1 MRRVLAPLTSLAFVC
16 ALALGAVAQV
26 SPPVPPPAS
35 PRQAESPAPS
45 PSPSPEASPA
55 PSVSPEPAASAT
67 PGASPAPEPSPSA
80 TPSGAATASPA
91 VGPSPA
97 ASPGPG
103 ESPGPLAT
111 PTQPPIIVEPPQVN
125 VEPGKTVAA
134 RVNSSLG
141 ALTATVA
148 DSAIATVVVD
158 QTQRVIY
165 VNGVAVGT
173 TTVTVTDSRGV
184 TRDVPVRVAYA
195 AGTYAERTA
204 LRVTG
209 NPSSAEYLRDAVADA
224 VERAATL
231 RPGASVDVT
240 PDTVPIHR
248 DLKVDNRIE
257 VDVAVHIAGNGY
269 LPVNGVTHVV
279 VENTAL
285 PPIQPN
291 RLLVS
296 DYPERLSANGVLF
309 TARLDRTQAQ
319 RFLYY
324 HYNPATEPGRRILLK
339 ARNSGNAPATV
350 QMIEG
355 TAGPGPNEMEV
366 GHLSTKRFLVRET
379 RNEGRVTTL
388 APGATVNLIDHP
400 LPPQMVVSAILQ
412 LRLVTGDPLDLALIA
427 QDAMAP
433 TDQSI
438 DTTQLLA
445 GGAPHARGVYPVPT
459 FFFDRTYDVDGED
472 LDIAIGQLPLPN
484 LRQGE
489 ALSGDYGVEQT
500 MTVVIENYTRGPRA
514 IALYANPRGGR
525 ATGTFIIDGT
535 LVQAHALAAFSRFK
549 IWQERI
555 NAGTFRRIKIVTMP
569 EGGSSY
575 PLRLTFA
582 PDDGSVPPG
591 APGSPIY

>member
-1 MRRVLAPLTSLAFVC
+1 MRRVLAPLTSLAFLI
-16 ALALGAVAQV
+16 AAALGAVAQV
-26 SPPVPPPAS
+26 NPPVPPPSAGPVNPPGS
-35 PRQAESPAPS
+35 VATPMPAQPVPATESPNTAPS
-45 PSPSPEASPA
+45 PGA
-55 PSVSPEPAASAT
+55 P
-67 PGASPAPEPSPSA
+67 
-80 TPSGAATASPA
+80 
-91 VGPSPA
+91 
-97 ASPGPG
+97 ASPGA
-103 ESPGPLAT
+103 ETPLPTAT
-111 PTQPPIIVEPPQVN
+111 PTQPPIVIEPPQVA

-134 RVNSSLG
+134 RVNGSLG

-148 DSAIATVVVD
+148 DPSVATVVVD
-158 QTQRVIY
+158 QAQRVVY
-165 VNGVAVGT
+165 VSGVKVGS
-173 TTVTVTDSRGV
+173 TTVSVTDSRGV

-195 AGTYAERTA
+195 AGTVAEETT

-209 NPSSAEYLRDAVADA
+209 NPSSADYLREAVADA

-231 RPGASVDVT
+231 RPGVT
-240 PDTVPIHR
+240 LALSPDRVPIHG
-248 DLKVDNRIE
+248 DLKIDNRIA
-257 VDVAVHIAGNGY
+257 VDVPVHIEGNGY

-285 PPIQPN
+285 PPIQPA

-296 DYPERLSANGVLF
+296 DYPERLTANGVLF
-309 TARLDRTQAQ
+309 TARLDRAQAQ

-324 HYNPATEPGRRILLK
+324 HYNPGNEPGRRILLK
-339 ARNSGNAPATV
+339 AHNASNAWGMV
-350 QMIEG
+350 QLIEG
-355 TAGPGPNEMEV
+355 SAGPGANEMEV
-366 GHLSTKRFLVRET
+366 GHLSTKRFLVREA
-379 RNEGRVTTL
+379 RNEGRVVPI
-388 APGATVNLIDHP
+388 APGATVNLVDHP
-400 LPPQMVVSAILQ
+400 LPAQAVVSAILQ
-412 LRLVTGDPLDLALIA
+412 LRLVTGDPLDLTLVA
-427 QDAMAP
+427 QDAAAP

-472 LDIAIGQLPLPN
+472 LEIAIGQLPLPN

-489 ALSGDYGVEQT
+489 ALSGDYGVEQS
-500 MTVVIENYTRGPRA
+500 MSVVIVNMTRAPRA

-525 ATGTFIIDGT
+525 ATGTFIVDGT
-535 LVQAHALAAFSRFK
+535 LVQAHALAAFSKFK

-575 PLRLTFA
+575 PLRLIFA

>member
-1 MRRVLAPLTSLAFVC
+1 
-16 ALALGAVAQV
+16 
-26 SPPVPPPAS
+26 VPGVTPAG
-35 PRQAESPAPS
+35 ESTPS
-45 PSPSPEASPA
+45 PT
-55 PSVSPEPAASAT
+55 VV
-67 PGASPAPEPSPSA
+67 PGA
-80 TPSGAATASPA
+80 T
-91 VGPSPA
+91 
-97 ASPGPG
+97 PGPG
-103 ESPGPLAT
+103 ESPSPLAT
-111 PTQPPIIVEPPQVN
+111 PTQPPIIVEPPQVS

-148 DSAIATVVVD
+148 DSSIATAVVD
-158 QTQRVIY
+158 QAQRVLY
-165 VNGVAVGT
+165 VSGVAVGA
-173 TTVTVTDSRGV
+173 TTVTVTDARGV

-195 AGTYAERTA
+195 AGTYADQTT

-224 VERAATL
+224 VERAATF
-231 RPGASVDVT
+231 RSGASVDVT

-257 VDVAVHIAGNGY
+257 VDVAVRIAGNGY
-269 LPVNGVTHVV
+269 LPVNGTTHVV

-296 DYPERLSANGVLF
+296 DYPERLTANGVLF

-324 HYNPATEPGRRILLK
+324 HFNPGTEPGRRILLK
-339 ARNSGNAPATV
+339 ARNASNAPATV

-355 TAGPGPNEMEV
+355 SAGPGGNEMEV
-366 GHLSTKRFLVRET
+366 GHLSTKRFLVREA
-379 RNEGRVTTL
+379 RNEGRVTTI
-388 APGATVNLIDHP
+388 APGATINLVDHP

-412 LRLVTGDPLDLALIA
+412 LRLVTGDPVDLALVA

-433 TDQSI
+433 TDQSM

-445 GGAPHARGVYPVPT
+445 GGAPHARGVYPVPE
-459 FFFDRTYDVDGED
+459 FFFERTYDVDGED
-472 LDIAIGQLPLPN
+472 LDITIGQLPLPN

-489 ALSGDYGVEQT
+489 ALSGDYGVEQS
-500 MTVVIENYTRGPRA
+500 MTVTIVNMTRGPRSV
-514 IALYANPRGGR
+514 ALYANPRGGR

-535 LVQAHALAAFSRFK
+535 VVQAHALAAFSRFK

-555 NAGTFRRIKIVTMP
+555 NAGTYRRIKVVTMP

>member
-26 SPPVPPPAS
+26 NPPAPPPPSGPVNPPA
-35 PRQAESPAPS
+35 PAPS
-45 PSPSPEASPA
+45 ASEPPSPEASP
-55 PSVSPEPAASAT
+55 S
-67 PGASPAPEPSPSA
+67 PGASP
-80 TPSGAATASPA
+80 SGEATASPT
-91 VGPSPA
+91 VGPIPGA
-97 ASPGPG
+97 EPVPGTPGPG
-103 ESPGPLAT
+103 ESPGPLAS
-111 PTQPPIIVEPPQVN
+111 PTQPPILVEPPQVN

-141 ALTATVA
+141 TLTATA
-148 DSAIATVVVD
+148 ANPAIATVVVD
-158 QTQRVIY
+158 QTQRVLY
-165 VNGVAVGT
+165 VSGVAVGT
-173 TTVTVTDSRGV
+173 TTITVTDSRGV

-195 AGTYAERTA
+195 AGTYAEQTT

-248 DLKVDNRIE
+248 DLKVDDRIE
-257 VDVAVHIAGNGY
+257 IDVAVHIAGNGY
-269 LPVNGVTHVV
+269 LPVNGTTHVM

-296 DYPERLSANGVLF
+296 DYPERLTANGVLF
-309 TARLDRTQAQ
+309 TARLDRAQAQ

-324 HYNPATEPGRRILLK
+324 HYNPGTEPARRILLK
-339 ARNSGNAPATV
+339 ARNTSNAPATV

-355 TAGPGPNEMEV
+355 SAGPGVNEMEV
-366 GHLSTKRFLVRET
+366 GHLSTKRFLVREA
-379 RNEGRVTTL
+379 RNEGRVTTI
-388 APGATVNLIDHP
+388 APGATIDLVDHP
-400 LPPQMVVSAILQ
+400 LPPQMIVSAILQ
-412 LRLVTGDPLDLALIA
+412 LRLVTGDPVDLALIA
-427 QDAMAP
+427 QDALAP
-433 TDQSI
+433 SDQSI
-438 DTTQLLA
+438 DTAQLLA

-472 LDIAIGQLPLPN
+472 LDITIGQLPLPN

-489 ALSGDYGVEQT
+489 ALSGDYGVEQSV
-500 MTVVIENYTRGPRA
+500 TVVIRNQTRGPRA
-514 IALYANPRGGR
+514 VALYANPRGGR

-535 LVQAHALAAFSRFK
+535 LVQAHALPAFSRFK
-549 IWQERI
+549 LWQERI

>member
-16 ALALGAVAQV
+16 AVALGAVAQV
-26 SPPVPPPAS
+26 SPPAPPPTS
-35 PRQAESPAPS
+35 PRQAESPAPGES
-45 PSPSPEASPA
+45 PSPQPSPA
-55 PSVSPEPAASAT
+55 PNEAPQPAASPSAAPSGEAT
-67 PGASPAPEPSPSA
+67 MSPSA
-80 TPSGAATASPA
+80 
-91 VGPSPA
+91 GPSPA
-97 ASPGPG
+97 ASPAPG

-173 TTVTVTDSRGV
+173 TTVTVTDARGV

-195 AGTYAERTA
+195 AGTYAEQTT

-231 RPGASVDVT
+231 RAGASVDVA

-248 DLKVDNRIE
+248 DLKLDNRIE
-257 VDVAVHIAGNGY
+257 VDVAVHIAGNGF

-355 TAGPGPNEMEV
+355 SAGPGVNEMEV

-379 RNEGRVTTL
+379 RNEGRVTSI
-388 APGATVNLIDHP
+388 APGATVNLVDHP

-459 FFFDRTYDVDGED
+459 FFFERTYDVDGED
-472 LDIAIGQLPLPN
+472 LDITIGQLPLPN

-489 ALSGDYGVEQT
+489 ALSGDYGVEQAV
-500 MTVVIENYTRGPRA
+500 TVVIQNNARGSRA
-514 IALYANPRGGR
+514 VALYANPRGGR